1 MLPYNEILKVFNGKI
16 RFDIWNNH
24 PKNLISAKSVK
35 GFGSYEHLKFR
46 PMCHIYAIM
55 VTSQTFLLPLC
66 RICVEYIKL
75 DTCAKFDEGGRG
87 GGWEVVWLMTDGS
100 KNPMSI
106 RVNGARFYYDF

>member
-1 MLPYNEILKVFNGKI
+1 MLPYNEILKVFNSKI

-55 VTSQTFLLPLC
+55 VTSQTFFT
-66 RICVEYIKL
+66 IV
-75 DTCAKFDEGGRG
+75 
-87 GGWEVVWLMTDGS
+87 
-100 KNPMSI
+100 
-106 RVNGARFYYDF
+106 

>member
-1 MLPYNEILKVFNGKI
+1 MLPYNEILKVFNSKI

-55 VTSQTFLLPLC
+55 VTSQTFYYH
-66 RICVEYIKL
+66 CVE
-75 DTCAKFDEGGRG
+75 F
-87 GGWEVVWLMTDGS
+87 V
-100 KNPMSI
+100 
-106 RVNGARFYYDF
+106 